1 MKINK
6 LILFLLI
13 HKNYKDLENFLI
25 NQLKE
30 KYKRLHA
37 EFRYKGNFLIN
48 IIWLNEIKYI
58 NPKFKLL
65 KQN

>member
-1 MKINK
+1 MKTNK

-30 KYKRLHA
+30 KTI
-37 EFRYKGNFLIN
+37 FG
-48 IIWLNEIKYI
+48 IIK
-58 NPKFKLL
+58 P
-65 KQN
+65 